1 MSRVNIEGKGQALD
15 GDITTTGARCI
26 ASNPGYSSDGH
37 QVLRK
42 GDVTSECPGCGQVG
56 TVVEGIPWFTSGGRE
71 VCVDGALVACGCPPG
86 SNRVIAPLGGAS
98 LPAQSVTASGTRSGA
113 LQPGFYIVPRSM
125 SGPQVLAEVLGHDP
139 LLPIS
144 RVQRLNPTFDLGF
157 KAGEL
162 FVLGDPDNADACT
175 QEEAHLMAAAARA
188 RDALAILDEQ
198 EANFMMEHIGEIAG
212 ALGGASLSMGVGKDM
227 LTSSLGKVEDTL
239 RGIESLHRSEF
250 AAHGKLNSPRFYE
263 SRRALYQQL
272 EAQLRS
278 AFLDKYLS
286 LGGHESLRKGLGIST
301 KSLVHHWSKAGVP
314 RGIPGYATHLD
325 EVSKAAK
332 FLKYGGYLSIGLGG
346 SASYLNIQDV
356 CRAGETQAC
365 KQVRLTETGSFLGSV
380 GGAAIGA
387 RVGMVASGV
396 ICAAFTVGSGGLAGP
411 VCALVL
417 VGGGSYAG
425 AVLGSGGGEVVGET
439 LYEHT
444 Y

>member
-26 ASNPGYSSDGH
+26 ASNPGYSSDSH

-42 GDVTSECPGCGQVG
+42 GDATSECPGCGQVG

-98 LPAQSVTASGTRSGA
+98 LPAQAVTASGTASGA

-144 RVQRLNPTFDLGF
+144 RVLRLNPTFDQGF

-212 ALGGASLSMGVGKDM
+212 VLSGASLSMGVGRDM
-227 LTSSLGKVEDTL
+227 LASGLGRVEDTL
-239 RGIESLHRSEF
+239 KGIELLHQREF
-250 AAHGKLNSPRFYE
+250 SAHGRLNSPQFFE
-263 SRRALYQQL
+263 SRRFLYQQL
-272 EAQLRS
+272 DAQLRS
-278 AFLDKYLS
+278 AFLDKYLT
-286 LGGHESLRKGLGIST
+286 LGGHERLRKGLGIST
-301 KSLVHHWSKAGVP
+301 KSLVHHWIKAGTP
-314 RGIPGYATHLD
+314 GSIPGYTTHLD
-325 EVSKAAK
+325 EVARTAKYLKAGA
-332 FLKYGGYLSIGLGG
+332 FVAIGLGAG
-346 SASYLNIQDV
+346 SSYLKVVEACQ
-356 CRAGETQAC
+356 AGETNSC
-365 KQVRLTETGSFLGSV
+365 KRVRFIEVGGFSGSV
-380 GGAAIGA
+380 AGGAAG
-387 RVGMVASGV
+387 
-396 ICAAFTVGSGGLAGP
+396 GSIGGLAVKAICNFG
-411 VCALVL
+411 
-417 VGGGSYAG
+417 
-425 AVLGSGGGEVVGET
+425 VVGKAICGIAVIGAGSFGGTKAGSFVGEWAGDL
-439 LYEHT
+439 LYEAN
-444 Y
+444 YD